1 MFKEAKVMFI
11 YTESSL
17 HCGSGTS
24 LGVIDLPIQREK
36 YTDYPVC
43 QASGIKGVVREWF
56 EMYDDYKNNKD
67 KFKDKVRC
75 TFGPD
80 FSRDEGDAHAGAAT
94 FTDGRLL
101 LFPVRSLNGVFA
113 YTTSCFALNRLKR
126 DLEMAG
132 VKVEWSVPVESD
144 DKIFGV
150 QDSKIKDR
158 IKDSNSKVVLEE
170 YAFDFHADESVKAIA
185 EWIAVN
191 AIPKGDEYDF
201 WKNKVKT
208 DLLILPENAFR
219 DFVKLS
225 TEVQARIQ
233 IDNKTK
239 TVKSGALFYEEALSS
254 DSLLYSVILAHDPA
268 CDTKERPDGLKTST
282 DVMTFLSG
290 IDKERLQF
298 GGDATIGKGIVNIN
312 FLNGGA

>member
-56 EMYDDYKNNKD
+56 EVNKKGNGDGD
-67 KFKDKVRC
+67 KIKY

-80 FSRDEGDAHAGAAT
+80 FGRGDNEAFAGAAT

-113 YTTSCFALNRLKR
+113 YTTSRFALSRLKR
-126 DLEMAG
+126 DLEMA
-132 VKVEWSVPVESD
+132 KVPDVNWTIPTESGD
-144 DKIFGV
+144 DKIMGA
-150 QDSKIKDR
+150 QDCKIKDA
-158 IKDSNSKVVLEE
+158 NNKVVLEE
-170 YAFDFHADESVKAIA
+170 YTFDFQDDANVKEIANWIA
-185 EWIAVN
+185 EN
-191 AIPKGDEYDF
+191 AIPQGDEYKF
-201 WKNKVKT
+201 WQNKVET

-233 IDNKTK
+233 IDNEKK
-239 TVKSGALFYEEALSS
+239 VVKQGALFYEEALQS
-254 DSLLYSVILAHDPA
+254 DSLLYSVVMAQDAANAAFKAEEIMKLLS
-268 CDTKERPDGLKTST
+268 EIDGN
-282 DVMTFLSG
+282 
-290 IDKERLQF
+290 RLQF
-298 GGDATIGKGIVNIN
+298 GGDATIGKGIVNVN
-312 FLNGGA
+312 FLNGRG

>member
-1 MFKEAKVMFI
+1 M
-11 YTESSL
+11 
-17 HCGSGTS
+17 
-24 LGVIDLPIQREK
+24 R
-36 YTDYPVC
+36 
-43 QASGIKGVVREWF
+43 
-56 EMYDDYKNNKD
+56 DDYKNDKD

-113 YTTSCFALNRLKR
+113 YTTSRFALSRLKR
-126 DLEMAG
+126 DLEMAKVQG
-132 VKVEWSVPVESD
+132 VTWTVPAESD
-144 DKIFGV
+144 DKIVGV
-150 QDSKIKDR
+150 QDSKIKD
-158 IKDSNSKVVLEE
+158 SNNKVVLEE
-170 YAFDFHADESVKAIA
+170 YTFDFQADESVKAIA
-185 EWIAVN
+185 EWIADN
-191 AIPKGDEYDF
+191 AIPQGSEYEF
-201 WKNKVKT
+201 WRKKVKD

-225 TEVQARIQ
+225 TEVQARIM
-233 IDNKTK
+233 IDNEKK
-239 TVKSGALFYEEALSS
+239 VVKQGALFYEEALSS

-268 CDTKERPDGLKTST
+268 CDTEKRPDGLKTST

-312 FLNGGA
+312 FLNGRG

>member
-43 QASGIKGVVREWF
+43 QASGVKGVVREWF
-56 EMYDDYKNNKD
+56 ENKYGE
-67 KFKDKVRC
+67 KDSRIKY

-80 FSRDEGDAHAGAAT
+80 FGRGDGDAHAGAAT

-113 YTTSCFALNRLKR
+113 YTTSRFALNRLKR
-126 DLEMAG
+126 DLQMVG
-132 VKVEWSVPVESD
+132 VNGITWNVPDDSG
-144 DKIFGV
+144 DKILGV
-150 QDSKIKDR
+150 NSSKIADKD
-158 IKDSNSKVVLEE
+158 NKVVLEE
-170 YAFDFHADESVKAIA
+170 YTFDFQDSDDVKNIA
-185 EWIAVN
+185 EWIADN
-191 AIPKGDEYDF
+191 AIPKGPEYKF
-201 WKNKVKT
+201 WKEKIKT
-208 DLLILPENAFR
+208 DLIVLPDNAFR

-225 TEVQARIQ
+225 TEVQARIM
-233 IDNKTK
+233 IDNEKK
-239 TVKSGALFYEEALSS
+239 TVKQGALFYEEALSS
-254 DSLLYSVILAHDPA
+254 DSLLYSVVMAHDPA
-268 CDTKERPDGLKTST
+268 CDSDKRPEKLKSHNE
-282 DVMTFLSG
+282 VMAFLSE
-290 IDKERLQF
+290 INTQRLQF

-312 FLNGGA
+312 FLNGGDRQ

>member
-56 EMYDDYKNNKD
+56 EVNKNGNGDNEKI
-67 KFKDKVRC
+67 KY

-80 FSRDEGDAHAGAAT
+80 FGRGDSDAHAGAAT

-113 YTTSCFALNRLKR
+113 YTTSRFALSRLKR
-126 DLEMAG
+126 DLEMAKVQG
-132 VKVEWSVPVESD
+132 VTWTIPAESD
-144 DKIFGV
+144 DKIIGV
-150 QDSKIKDR
+150 QESKIKD
-158 IKDSNSKVVLEE
+158 SNNKVVLEE
-170 YAFDFHADESVKAIA
+170 YTFDFQTDTSVKAIS
-185 EWIAVN
+185 EWIANN
-191 AIPKGDEYDF
+191 AIPTGNEYKF
-201 WKNKVKT
+201 WKDKVKT

-239 TVKSGALFYEEALSS
+239 TVKPGALFYEEALSS
-254 DSLLYSVILAHDPA
+254 DSLLYSVIMAHDPA
-268 CDTKERPDGLKTST
+268 CDSDKRPDKLKNQT
-282 DVMTFLSG
+282 DVMTFLSE
-290 IDKERLQF
+290 INNKRLQF
-298 GGDATIGKGIVNIN
+298 GGDLTIGKGIVNVN
-312 FLNGGA
+312 FLNGRTGQ

>member
-1 MFKEAKVMFI
+1 MFKEAKMMFI

-56 EMYDDYKNNKD
+56 ENRHGEKD
-67 KFKDKVRC
+67 DKVIK

-80 FSRDEGDAHAGAAT
+80 FGREDGEAHTGAAT

-113 YTTSCFALNRLKR
+113 YTTSRFALNRLKR
-126 DLEMAG
+126 DLQMAG
-132 VKVEWSVPVESD
+132 LKDIAWKVPDDSG
-144 DKIFGV
+144 DKILGTDNAQV
-150 QDSKIKDR
+150 AKD
-158 IKDSNSKVVLEE
+158 KKVVLEE
-170 YAFDFHADESVKAIA
+170 YTFDFEESKKVTAISQ
-185 EWIAVN
+185 WIADN
-191 AIPKGDEYDF
+191 AIPNGGEYKF
-201 WKNKVKT
+201 WIDKAKKDIV
-208 DLLILPENAFR
+208 LLPDNAFR

-233 IDNKTK
+233 IDNTTK
-239 TVKSGALFYEEALSS
+239 TVKHGALFYEEALPS
-254 DSLLYSVILAHDPA
+254 DSLLYSIILAHNPA
-268 CDTKERPDGLKTST
+268 CDSDKRPDKLKNQT
-282 DVMTFLSG
+282 DVMTYLG
-290 IDKERLQF
+290 EIHKERLQF
-298 GGDATIGKGIVNIN
+298 GGDATIGKGIVNVN
-312 FLNGGA
+312 FLNGRG

>member
-24 LGVIDLPIQREK
+24 LGVIDSPIQREK

-56 EMYDDYKNNKD
+56 EVNKNGNGDSD
-67 KFKDKVRC
+67 KIKY

-80 FSRDEGDAHAGAAT
+80 FGRGDSDAHAGAST

-113 YTTSCFALNRLKR
+113 YTTSVFALSRLKR
-126 DLEMAG
+126 DLDMAG
-132 VKVEWSVPVESD
+132 VKVDWTIPAESD
-144 DKIFGV
+144 DKIVGV
-150 QDSKIKDR
+150 QECK

-170 YAFDFHADESVKAIA
+170 YAFDFQADESVKAIA
-185 EWIAVN
+185 RWIAVN
-191 AIPKGDEYDF
+191 SIPKGDEYKF
-201 WKNKVKT
+201 WQDKVKT

-233 IDNKTK
+233 IDNEKK
-239 TVKSGALFYEEALSS
+239 TVKPGALFYEEALSS
-254 DSLLYSVILAHDPA
+254 DSLLYSVVMSHDPA
-268 CDTKERPDGLKTST
+268 CDTEKRPDGLKTSS
-282 DVMTFLSG
+282 DVMKFLSV

-298 GGDATIGKGIVNIN
+298 GGDATIGKGIVNVN
-312 FLNGGA
+312 FLNGRG

>member
-43 QASGIKGVVREWF
+43 QASGVKGVVREWF
-56 EMYDDYKNNKD
+56 ENKYDEKD
-67 KFKDKVRC
+67 SRIKY

-80 FSRDEGDAHAGAAT
+80 FGRGDGEAHAGAAT

-113 YTTSCFALNRLKR
+113 YTTSRFALSRLKR
-126 DLEMAG
+126 DLVMAG
-132 VKVEWSVPVESD
+132 VKVDWSLPAESG

-150 QDSKIKDR
+150 AGSKIA
-158 IKDSNSKVVLEE
+158 DSNNKVVLEE
-170 YAFDFHADESVKAIA
+170 YTFDFQAEDGAKAIA
-185 EWIAVN
+185 EWIADN
-191 AIPKGDEYDF
+191 AIPKGAEYDF
-201 WKNKVKT
+201 WSNKVKT
-208 DLLILPENAFR
+208 DLLILPDNAFR

-239 TVKSGALFYEEALSS
+239 TVKSGALFYEEALPS
-254 DSLLYSVILAHDPA
+254 DSLLYSVVMSHDPA
-268 CDTKERPDGLKTST
+268 CDTEKRPDGLKTSSE
-282 DVMTFLSG
+282 VMMFLG
-290 IDKERLQF
+290 EIDKERLQF
-298 GGDATIGKGIVNIN
+298 GGDATIGKGIVNVN
-312 FLNGGA
+312 FLNGGAK

>member
-24 LGVIDLPIQREK
+24 LGVIDSPIQREK

-56 EMYDDYKNNKD
+56 EVNKNGNGDND
-67 KFKDKVRC
+67 KIKY

-80 FSRDEGDAHAGAAT
+80 FGRGDSDAHAGAAT

-113 YTTSCFALNRLKR
+113 YTTSVFALSRLRR
-126 DLEMAG
+126 DLEMAKVQG
-132 VKVEWSVPVESD
+132 VTWTVPTESD
-144 DKIFGV
+144 DKIVGV
-150 QDSKIKDR
+150 QDSKIKD
-158 IKDSNSKVVLEE
+158 SNNKVVLEE
-170 YAFDFHADESVKAIA
+170 YTFDFQVDNSVNAIA
-185 EWIAVN
+185 EWIADN
-191 AIPKGDEYDF
+191 AIPQGDEYNF
-201 WKNKVKT
+201 WRKKVKV

-233 IDNKTK
+233 IDNEKK
-239 TVKSGALFYEEALSS
+239 TVKPGALFYEETLSS
-254 DSLLYSVILAHDPA
+254 DSLLYSVVMSHDPA
-268 CDTKERPDGLKTST
+268 CDTEKRPDGLKTST
-282 DVMTFLSG
+282 DIMAFLSG
-290 IDKERLQF
+290 MDKERLQF
-298 GGDATIGKGIVNIN
+298 GGDATIGKGIVNVN